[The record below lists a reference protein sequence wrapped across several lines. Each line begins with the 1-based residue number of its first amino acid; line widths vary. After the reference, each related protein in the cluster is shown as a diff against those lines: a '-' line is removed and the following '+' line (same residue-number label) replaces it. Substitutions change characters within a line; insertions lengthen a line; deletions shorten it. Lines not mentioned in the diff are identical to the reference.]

1 MDRLRQPEAAN
12 VRIRPGQ
19 LHQRRLGPIEVA
31 SPVEHRS
38 RSDLLTTLYR
48 HLGVTEDLVSS
59 LARVWESADA
69 VSALT
74 EWASHIARSH
84 PRTLAINRAIERAR
98 FTDPDAAAL
107 WDLTMRNW
115 LKSCR
120 RLAAWLDDE
129 GSLSERWTVQ
139 SAADM
144 LWTLMSW
151 DVTELGRV
159 AQVERAPLRGDVRR
173 SAPLDLHPGGMRG
186 TKRAQ
191 RHTGVCSRGGS
202 GDSGGRVADCGW
214 PCRVG
219 TPGAERAA
227 VRGR

>member
-1 MDRLRQPEAAN
+1 MPVDEPQNARGRRTREALLSAA
-12 VRIRPGQ
+12 
-19 LHQRRLGPIEVA
+19 RRLVEERGFESVTLAAVA
-31 SPVEHRS
+31 ESAGVSHRALYLHFHS

-59 LARVWESADA
+59 LARVWDSADA
-69 VSALT
+69 VSALS

-84 PRTLAINRAIERAR
+84 PRILAINRAIERAR

-151 DVTELGRV
+151 DVTERLVVSRRWS
-159 AQVERAPLRGDVRR
+159 ERRYAEMFGDLLLSTFTRK
-173 SAPLDLHPGGMRG
+173 G
-186 TKRAQ
+186 
-191 RHTGVCSRGGS
+191 
-202 GDSGGRVADCGW
+202 
-214 PCRVG
+214 
-219 TPGAERAA
+219 
-227 VRGR
+227 